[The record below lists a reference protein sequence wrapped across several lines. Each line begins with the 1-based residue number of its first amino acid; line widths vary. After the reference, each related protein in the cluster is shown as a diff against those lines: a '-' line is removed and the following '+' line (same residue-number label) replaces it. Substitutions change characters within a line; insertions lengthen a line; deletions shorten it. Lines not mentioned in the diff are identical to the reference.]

1 MNEDFGG
8 DIITISDEDGNE
20 FDLELLDT
28 IEFEGQTY
36 CVFVPAD
43 IENMDVNDPD
53 YGLIFLKSREEN
65 GEELF
70 DSVDDDDELVIISTA
85 GDVIRTSVKDIR
97 TVGRNTMGVTVKK
110 VAPGEKVASVA
121 RALAETKEEKVTE
134 SAPTEMNVA
143 PADRPAPDAEPYT
156 EDGEE

>member
-65 GEELF
+65 GEL
-70 DSVDDDDELVIISTA
+70 LTPWTTM
-85 GDVIRTSVKDIR
+85 TSWIVYEYTSRSWKR
-97 TVGRNTMGVTVKK
+97 KK
-110 VAPGEKVASVA
+110 QEK
-121 RALAETKEEKVTE
+121 E
-134 SAPTEMNVA
+134 
-143 PADRPAPDAEPYT
+143 
-156 EDGEE
+156 

>member
-70 DSVDDDDELVIISTA
+70 DSVDDDDELDRVYEYYQQIMEAEEEKELREAIFVAETTGG
-85 GDVIRTSVKDIR
+85 GDAASLIKLINRLAAKANLI
-97 TVGRNTMGVTVKK
+97 
-110 VAPGEKVASVA
+110 APGKK
-121 RALAETKEEKVTE
+121 T
-134 SAPTEMNVA
+134 
-143 PADRPAPDAEPYT
+143 
-156 EDGEE
+156 